1 MAKKMK
7 SKKVMKYLDKA
18 MKPYKEEMEE
28 FTNSCM
34 QGTKDYQYS
43 VKMVAALKAAKKA
56 VKENK
61 ELKKRIKD
69 MENPIK

>member
-7 SKKVMKYLDKA
+7 AKKVMKYLDKA
-18 MKPYKEEMEE
+18 MKPYKKEMEE
-28 FTNSCM
+28 LANSSM
-34 QGTKDYQYS
+34 REDYEYS
-43 VKMVAALKAAKKA
+43 MKMIAALKAAKKA